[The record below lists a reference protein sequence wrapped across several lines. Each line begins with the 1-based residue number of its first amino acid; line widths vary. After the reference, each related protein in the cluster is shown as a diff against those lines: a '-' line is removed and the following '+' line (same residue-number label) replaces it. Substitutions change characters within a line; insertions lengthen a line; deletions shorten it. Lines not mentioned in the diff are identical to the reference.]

1 MGVREGVKEA
11 TDGVSKRVL
20 RGVGVVVR
28 LFAVGVDGGA
38 GTIGTGV
45 CRGAE
50 KDGLIGIGAGLPFV
64 ACAAGL
70 LCSDVEMEATVCGST
85 SSAWPE
91 SPCLGQTY
99 LLDRLKG

>member
-50 KDGLIGIGAGLPFV
+50 KDGFVGISGGSAFV
-64 ACAAGL
+64 ACATGL
-70 LCSDVEMEATVCGST
+70 LCSGVEMEATLYGST
-85 SSAWPE
+85 SSAWPQ
-91 SPCLGQTY
+91 SPSLGQTY

>member
-20 RGVGVVVR
+20 RGVAVVR

-38 GTIGTGV
+38 GTVGIGV

-50 KDGLIGIGAGLPFV
+50 KDGFVGIRAGFPFV
-64 ACAAGL
+64 VSATGL
-70 LCSDVEMEATVCGST
+70 LCSEVEMEATLLCDT
-85 SSAWPE
+85 SSAWPD
-91 SPCLGQTY
+91 SRRLGQTY